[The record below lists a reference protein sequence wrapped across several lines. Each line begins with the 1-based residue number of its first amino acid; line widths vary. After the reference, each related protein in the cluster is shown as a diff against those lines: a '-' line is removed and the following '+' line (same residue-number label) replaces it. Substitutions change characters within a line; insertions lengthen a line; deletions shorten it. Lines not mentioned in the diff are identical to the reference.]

1 MKITFLGAAQEV
13 TGSCYLVETEKH
25 KFMVDCGLFQGSK
38 ELEQKNHDDIDFN
51 EVEFML
57 LTHAHIDHT
66 GRIPLL
72 YKNGFRKPIY
82 CTKATKDLAEIMLMD
97 SAKIQ
102 ESDVEWENRKRQ
114 RSGKTLLTPL
124 YTTIDAMSC
133 ISLFKG
139 RFYDE
144 VVKIN
149 EDIRV
154 VFRDAG
160 HMLGSSS
167 LEIFITEN
175 GKTTKIIFS
184 EI

>member
-38 ELEQKNHDDIDFN
+38 ELEQKNHDDIDFR

-82 CTKATKDLAEIMLMD
+82 CTKAT
-97 SAKIQ
+97 
-102 ESDVEWENRKRQ
+102 
-114 RSGKTLLTPL
+114 
-124 YTTIDAMSC
+124 
-133 ISLFKG
+133 
-139 RFYDE
+139 
-144 VVKIN
+144 
-149 EDIRV
+149 
-154 VFRDAG
+154 
-160 HMLGSSS
+160 
-167 LEIFITEN
+167 
-175 GKTTKIIFS
+175 
-184 EI
+184 

>member
-13 TGSCYLVETEKH
+13 TGSCYIVETEKH

-38 ELEQKNHDDIDFN
+38 ELEQKNHDEIDFSD
-51 EVEFML
+51 VEFML

-114 RSGKTLLTPL
+114 RSGKPLLSPL

-139 RFYDE
+139 RFYD
-144 VVKIN
+144 
-149 EDIRV
+149 
-154 VFRDAG
+154 
-160 HMLGSSS
+160 
-167 LEIFITEN
+167 
-175 GKTTKIIFS
+175 
-184 EI
+184 